1 MDNIITEFMDPDIR
15 AALFE
20 DEDEEGGFEAL
31 DDDFVMQVMQ
41 EPEKPDFDF
50 EAHIARL
57 IELRWVSSINN
68 TTSTHLLSSI
78 YCRLFTARRIYYYL
92 LLRQHN

>member
-1 MDNIITEFMDPDIR
+1 MDEDIR

-20 DEDEEGGFEAL
+20 DEDDEGAFEPL

-50 EAHIARL
+50 DAHIARL
-57 IELRWVSSINN
+57 IELRYAVFI
-68 TTSTHLLSSI
+68 
-78 YCRLFTARRIYYYL
+78 
-92 LLRQHN
+92 

>member
-1 MDNIITEFMDPDIR
+1 MDPDIR

-31 DDDFVMQVMQ
+31 DDDFVLQVMQ

-50 EAHIARL
+50 DAHIARL
-57 IELRWVSSINN
+57 IELRY
-68 TTSTHLLSSI
+68 I
-78 YCRLFTARRIYYYL
+78 YFC
-92 LLRQHN
+92 